1 MVFSS
6 ISFLF
11 IFLVAVTGV
20 YFIVPQ
26 RFRGARNGV
35 LLIFSLLFYFVG
47 EPKYLILMVVSIISN
62 YLFAIGISTG
72 KRKRLFLVLSCIFN
86 IGVIGVFKYT
96 DFVILNINGIFGTS
110 LPLANIV
117 MPIGISFFTLQGMSY
132 VFDVYLGNVSVQ
144 KNVFTVATYIALF
157 PQLVA
162 GPIVRYKTV
171 ENELSDRRE
180 TLYDVSEGVIRFVY
194 GLSKKMLIA
203 NPLGEAATEIF
214 SMPQDERTLP
224 LAWFGAVCYAL
235 HIFFDFGG
243 YSDMAIGLGRV
254 FGFRFLE
261 NFNYP
266 YISKSITEFWRR
278 WHISLGTWFRDYL
291 YIPLG
296 GNRCKRLRHIFNIL
310 VVWALTG
317 LWHGAS
323 WNFVIWGTYFGV
335 ILLVEKFLLSKLL
348 KKLPAVLSHL
358 YAITLILIG
367 WVIFNSTDVIS
378 IIHYVRSMF
387 DFGSISSYRV
397 AFLADRYKLELI
409 AGILLSTPVAR
420 LGKRFSGKPIY
431 ELLRRVFAL
440 ALVVMCI
447 AYVTGTS
454 FNPFIYFRF

>member
-11 IFLVAVTGV
+11 IFLVAVMGL

-47 EPKYLILMVVSIISN
+47 EPKYLILMVVSIIAN
-62 YLFAIGISTG
+62 YLFAIGISNG
-72 KRKRLFLVLSCIFN
+72 KSKRLFLVLSCIFN

-96 DFVILNINGIFGTS
+96 DFVLLNINGIFGTS
-110 LPLANIV
+110 LPLTNIV

-132 VFDVYLGNVSVQ
+132 VFDVYLGNVAVQ

-180 TLYDVSEGVIRFVY
+180 TLYDVSEGIIRFVY

-214 SMPQDERTLP
+214 SMPHTERTLP

-254 FGFRFLE
+254 FGFHFLE

-296 GNRCKRLRHIFNIL
+296 GNRCHRLRHIFNIL
-310 VVWALTG
+310 VVWSLTG

-335 ILLVEKFLLSKLL
+335 ILIVEKFLLSKFLE
-348 KKLPAVLSHL
+348 KLPAFLSHL
-358 YAITLILIG
+358 YAIVLILIG
-367 WVIFNSTDVIS
+367 WVIFNSSDVVS
-378 IIHYVRSMF
+378 ILHYVRSMF
-387 DFGSISSYRV
+387 DFTSLSLSRV
-397 AFLADRYKLELI
+397 GFLADRYKVELI
-409 AGILLSTPVAR
+409 VGILLSTPIAS
-420 LGKRFSGKPIY
+420 LFKRFKDKPLY
-431 ELLRRVFAL
+431 ELIRRLFS
-440 ALVVMCI
+440 LVLLVLCI